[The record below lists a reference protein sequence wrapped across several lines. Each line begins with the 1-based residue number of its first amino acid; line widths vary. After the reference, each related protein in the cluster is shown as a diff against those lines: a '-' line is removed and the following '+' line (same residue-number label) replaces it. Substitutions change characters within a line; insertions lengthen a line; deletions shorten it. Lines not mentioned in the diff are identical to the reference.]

1 MIKKIALNPDE
12 VLFLKGETGEVGVTK
27 FGKNG
32 TIFIGT
38 PEKDE
43 IALFL
48 EPEDL
53 VAVSAIKN
61 NEKVERGIKS
71 LIFLLRDQGSPLI
84 VLPPDHPTSNRL
96 SMVASCGDLIRL
108 DCNITPGTHPEQDI
122 LCASDDLSGL
132 EIRSTKGG
140 VELKGNL
147 KEFTVEKF

>member
-1 MIKKIALNPDE
+1 MIQKISLNPDE
-12 VLFLKGETGEVGVTK
+12 VLFLKGKTGEVGMTK

-32 TIFIGT
+32 IIFIGT

-53 VAVSAIKN
+53 IAVSAIKT
-61 NEKVERGIKS
+61 NEKVEKGIKS

-96 SMVASCGDLIRL
+96 PMVASCGNVIRL
-108 DCNITPGTHPEQDI
+108 DCNISPGTHPEQDI

-132 EIRSTKGG
+132 EIRSTTGG
-140 VELKGNL
+140 VEIKGPL
-147 KEFTVEKF
+147 KEFKVEKF

>member
-1 MIKKIALNPDE
+1 MINKIALNPDE
-12 VLFLKGETGEVGVTK
+12 ILFLKGETGEVGMTK
-27 FGKNG
+27 FGKKG
-32 TIFIGT
+32 IIFIGT

-53 VAVSAIKN
+53 IAVSAIKN
-61 NEKVERGIKS
+61 NEEVEKGIKS

-96 SMVASCGDLIRL
+96 PMVASCGDLIRL
-108 DCNITPGTHPEQDI
+108 DCNISPGTHPEQDI

-132 EIRSTKGG
+132 EIRSTTGG
-140 VELKGNL
+140 VEIEGTL
-147 KEFTVEKF
+147 KEFKVEKF